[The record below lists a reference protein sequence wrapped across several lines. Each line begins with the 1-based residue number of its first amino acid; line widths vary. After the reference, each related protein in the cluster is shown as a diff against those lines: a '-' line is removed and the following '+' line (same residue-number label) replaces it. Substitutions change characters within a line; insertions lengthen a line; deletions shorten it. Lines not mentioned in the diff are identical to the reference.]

1 MTTTLCDNLDNEWA
15 SFLNT
20 SATATAASTPAHA
33 HAVQPGAKRAAAT
46 AAPPS
51 TDIYISTQ
59 TKIVYL
65 NQPVDL
71 KSVFWNIPVM
81 SFDEQ
86 KEGVLKKQMKFNS
99 LTPEELADIQDHL
112 KDEPYYEEYILTSIN
127 NPEGRIK
134 FKDIRKVSVGRRS
147 KDMAPHRGKQKS
159 AFYNC
164 FVLIFRMETPIE
176 TPTAVNLSSQ
186 PTILKEYHVKVFN
199 TGKLEIPGIQQ
210 SCMLPLL
217 VERVVATMRPWVGE
231 TLAAQAGADGHG
243 IRSETVL
250 INSNFHC
257 GFTLHRERLY
267 DILKTEYRIPTIYD
281 PCSYPGIQCKLTY
294 RRTDEG
300 RPVAVTP
307 GTEEEE
313 KDSQNHHKLSF
324 MIFRTGSVLI
334 VGKCD
339 EDALRMTYETLKEM
353 LTREYPRIVVENVSD
368 EDMRDKFTPSTKK
381 K

>member
-1 MTTTLCDNLDNEWA
+1 MMTHLCDLDNEWE

-20 SATATAASTPAHA
+20 SSASASASAAPPAL
-33 HAVQPGAKRAAAT
+33 AKRT
-46 AAPPS
+46 AVAPPS

-71 KSVFWNIPVM
+71 KAVFWNIPVM

-112 KDEPYYEEYILTSIN
+112 KDEPHYEEYVLTSIN

-147 KDMAPHRGKQKS
+147 KDMVPHRGKQKS

-164 FVLIFRMETPIE
+164 FVLIFRMETPVD
-176 TPTAVNLSSQ
+176 TPPS
-186 PTILKEYHVKVFN
+186 ILKEYHVKVFN

-217 VERVVATMRPWVGE
+217 VERVVATLRPWVGE
-231 TLAAQAGADGHG
+231 TLSAQAGVDGHA

-257 GFTLHRERLY
+257 GFTLHREHLY
-267 DILKTEYRIPTIYD
+267 DILKTEYHIPTIYD
-281 PCSYPGIQCKLTY
+281 PCSYPGIQCKFAY

-307 GTEEEE
+307 GTETDTTLDA
-313 KDSQNHHKLSF
+313 KKGISTLSF

-339 EDALRMTYETLKEM
+339 EDALRMTYETLKEI
-353 LTREYPRIVVENVSD
+353 LVREYPRIVVENVSD
-368 EDMRDKFTPSTKK
+368 EEMRDKYTPSTKK